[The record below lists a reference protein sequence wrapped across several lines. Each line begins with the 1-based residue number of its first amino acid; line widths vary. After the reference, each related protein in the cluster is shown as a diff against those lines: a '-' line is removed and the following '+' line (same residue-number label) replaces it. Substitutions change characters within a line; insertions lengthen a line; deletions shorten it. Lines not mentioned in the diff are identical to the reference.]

1 MNIEFIHVDNSVDN
15 DFINVDKSME
25 TLWIT
30 MWITVCPYM
39 HDHART
45 MRAVCSG
52 ETHAA
57 MAQRTHTERELNNI
71 HMQEP

>member
-1 MNIEFIHVDNSVDN
+1 MWITLWI
-15 DFINVDKSME
+15 

-52 ETHAA
+52 KTLAA
-57 MAQRTHTERELNNI
+57 VAQRTHTERELNI
-71 HMQEP
+71 HMQVPWGLMFQTQTLLSGG